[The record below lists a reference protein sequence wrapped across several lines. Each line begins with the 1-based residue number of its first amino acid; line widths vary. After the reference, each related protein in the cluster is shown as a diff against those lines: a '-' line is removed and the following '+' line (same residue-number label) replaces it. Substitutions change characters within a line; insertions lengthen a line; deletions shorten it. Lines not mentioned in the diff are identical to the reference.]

1 MKTTLYF
8 IRHAEPNRKNP
19 ARRKPGESD
28 YVDATF
34 PLTDKGLADRALVNH
49 FLRDK
54 KIDIVLSSPFKRS
67 YDTVAMF
74 AEEIGLTV
82 EVIED
87 FRERRITHEHVWV
100 EDFRA
105 YSENQW
111 ADFTYKLEDGE
122 SLGEVQARN
131 VAALQGVL
139 KQYAG
144 KNIAVGTHGTA
155 LSTLLHHYDPTYSLT
170 DFMDMAD
177 RMPWAVKMIF
187 DGEKHLST
195 EKIDLFAQLPPASE
209 SPVNTQNNAIDN
221 KNVITQVY
229 PYNTFTEY
237 HYTVIFARQA
247 KGDKW
252 QWLYVRHK
260 NRFTFECPG
269 GRIEPGETPIRGAIR
284 ELKEET
290 GAVNF
295 VINPA
300 FDYTVHRPEA
310 YGIGQVFLADIED
323 LTLFTFEYEMAEIKA
338 FDDLPETM
346 TYPGILPIL
355 YEAMQN
361 WLAKNTPNEY
371 RDLLDANRKPLGITH
386 RRGTPQAPGTY
397 VTVVRAWVMNDK
409 NEILITQRAYTK
421 LGGPGKWEIPSGS
434 VSAGEE
440 SRTAALRELKEES
453 GITVP
458 PESGSMLRSYRD
470 GGAFWDNWLFYHNFN
485 VKDVVLQEGETIAAK
500 AASVEEI
507 KTLVKAGNFITGVD
521 EELSLIE
528 RLDTDAE

>member
-19 ARRKPGESD
+19 AERKSSESD
-28 YVDATF
+28 YLDATF

-54 KIDIVLSSPFKRS
+54 KIDIILSSPFKRS
-67 YDTVAMF
+67 YDTVALF
-74 AEEIGLTV
+74 AEEMGLAV

-111 ADFTYKLEDGE
+111 ADFSYKLEDGE

-131 VAALQGVL
+131 VAALKGVL
-139 KQYAG
+139 TQYAG

-155 LSTLLHHYDPTYSLT
+155 LSTIMHHYDPAYGLT
-170 DFMDMAD
+170 DFMDMAH
-177 RMPWAVKMIF
+177 RMPWAVKMVF

-195 EKIDLFAQLPPASE
+195 EKIDLFAQLPPAPE
-209 SPVNTQNNAIDN
+209 SPVNAQNNAINN
-221 KNVITQVY
+221 KNVITQVH

-237 HYTVIFARQA
+237 KYTVIFARRA
-247 KGDKW
+247 NGDKW

-260 NRFTFECPG
+260 DRTTFECPG
-269 GRIEPGETPIRGAIR
+269 GRIEPGETPAQCAAR

-295 VINPA
+295 FINPI
-300 FDYTVHRPEA
+300 FDYTVHRPDA
-310 YGIGQVFLADIED
+310 YGIGQVFLAEVID
-323 LTLFTFEYEMAEIKA
+323 LTPNTFEYEMAEVKA
-338 FDDLPETM
+338 FDSIPDLM

-355 YEAMQN
+355 YEAMQT
-361 WLAKNTPNEY
+361 WLKKATPDEY
-371 RDLLDANRKPLGITH
+371 RDLLDTDRKPLGITH
-386 RRGTPQAPGTY
+386 RRGTPQPPGTY
-397 VTVVRAWVMNDK
+397 VTVVRAWVINDK

-421 LGGPGKWEIPSGS
+421 FGSPGKWEIPAGS

-440 SRTAALRELKEES
+440 SRTAAIRELQEES
-453 GITVP
+453 GIIVP
-458 PESGSMLRSYRD
+458 PESGILLRTYRA
-470 GGAFWDNWLFYHNFN
+470 GGAFWDSWLFHHNFDL
-485 VKDVVLQEGETIAAK
+485 KDVVLQEGETIDAK

-507 KTLVKAGNFITGVD
+507 RALINAGDFITGVD
-521 EELSLIE
+521 EELALLE
-528 RLDTDAE
+528 CTDEE